1 MWRYVVSEISD
12 IPGLSGNVRIGDPL
26 RDFPP
31 EIIQINQLNPSIST
45 VHIVQGLRYFTSNR
59 TSAYGTTLSYAYRS
73 MFHTSK

>member
-31 EIIQINQLNPSIST
+31 EITQINQLRMSYSKA
-45 VHIVQGLRYFTSNR
+45 QKMLKFTFN
-59 TSAYGTTLSYAYRS
+59 ALIQQQ
-73 MFHTSK
+73 